1 MPKVETRKA
10 RTDIYE
16 RGVKI
21 PDSKTKSGYRR
32 DKSQPHPE
40 GDTKLVE
47 KGQTYYTWSFRFG
60 PTHIS
65 LTPPK
70 PSQLTQSAFKST
82 VLDIEERIGSIEGDD
97 PGGLDAER
105 NDIIGELE
113 SLRDETQGS
122 LENMPEGLQQ
132 GDTGQMLQER
142 IDALEGAIS
151 ELEGIDLDYEEPDD
165 DEIRNDLEADLD
177 TTAEE
182 GEEGVTD
189 DEIEEERN
197 VRLRV
202 WISEKIDELQ
212 GISIDAP

>member
-1 MPKVETRKA
+1 MPKVEKRKA
-10 RTDIYE
+10 RTDIFE
-16 RGVKI
+16 RGIKI

-60 PTHIS
+60 GTHIS

-70 PSQLTQSAFKST
+70 ASQLTQSAFKST
-82 VLDIEERIGSIEGDD
+82 LCDIEERIGAIDGDD
-97 PGGLDAER
+97 PGALQSER
-105 NDIIGELE
+105 DEIVSDLE

-122 LENMPEGLQQ
+122 LDNMPEGLQQ
-132 GDTGQMLQER
+132 GDTGQLQER

-151 ELEGIDLDYEEPDD
+151 EFEGVDLDYEEPDD
-165 DEIRNDLEADLD
+165 EEIRHDLEADLD

-182 GEEGVTD
+182 GEDGVTD
-189 DEIEEERN
+189 DEIEEERH
-197 VRLRV
+197 VRLQD
-202 WISEKIDELQ
+202 WLQEKIDELQ
-212 GISIDAP
+212 AISIDAS